1 MHVCYMVSTADYHDV
16 AKHWTSEMIGTYIT
30 SNLQLDL
37 SVGLSLEFFN
47 ARLMFLF
54 DDSKAL
60 DEHGMLQ

>member
-1 MHVCYMVSTADYHDV
+1 
-16 AKHWTSEMIGTYIT
+16 MIGTYIT

-54 DDSKAL
+54 DDF
-60 DEHGMLQ
+60 